1 MWIWRRVDLA
11 RRGATR
17 LNSMRVYDLAAKLAL
32 RVFLVSLIL
41 SLKFER
47 GFPVQKGKEL
57 G

>member
-1 MWIWRRVDLA
+1 MWIWHGVDLA